1 MNRLPFTKYAS
12 KALNEGREIAGYLGF
27 KDVSSIFILLGLYGT
42 DGSLASEV
50 LKMHGVTR
58 ELIEEAVKE
67 KSKMPKDRRRTV
79 KDTPK
84 TEYLLEIAGELAMK
98 YGCDAIGSEHI
109 LMAMIKDG
117 DNEAFRLLED
127 HKISCEGI
135 YTDILVTAGIDFRSA
150 KNEYNDAISYGGEE
164 ENQEAGML
172 EQYSTDLTEKAA
184 AGKLDPMIG
193 REGEMERLMQVLCR
207 RTKNNPCLIG
217 DPGVGKTAIVEGLAQ
232 RIADGNMPRILKNK
246 RILSLDLTKVIAG
259 TKFRGE
265 FEERMKRI
273 VTEATQDDSVIL
285 FIDEIHTIIGAGGSE
300 GAMDASNI
308 LKPALAR
315 GDFQLIGAT
324 TSEEYTKYFEKDA
337 ALVRRFQPVR
347 VKEPTVEETV
357 TILKGIKYRFEDYH
371 RILVPEDVVEAIAG
385 LSDRYI
391 SDRFLPDKAIDLL
404 DEACARKRMEQ
415 VGSHASFKEERKAI
429 AEVIEKIE
437 KELSNGDI
445 LEAKNLKAQKNKLEK
460 SLERKMKRTQ
470 RKENEIPQLTVED
483 AAEVVSLWTQIPV
496 TQLTKGDMERL
507 RNLEKE
513 LHKYVIGQDEAV
525 KAVAKAVKRSRVGLK
540 SPNRPIG
547 SFLFLGPTGV
557 GKTELSK
564 TLARALFGREEDL
577 IRVDM
582 SEYMEKHSVSKII
595 GSPPGYVGFGEG
607 GQLSEQIRRHPYS
620 VILFDEIEKAHPD
633 VFNILLQVLDDGHIT
648 DSNGR
653 KVDFKNTVIIMT
665 SNAGANRII
674 APKYLGFSVD
684 NTDKAKNHER
694 MKKGVMEEVKQ
705 IFRPEFLNRIDE
717 TIVFAVLT
725 KEEVKKI
732 AKLFIDELKVR
743 LLNEHQITLKITLK
757 ITSSAMDLL
766 ADKGYDENYGA
777 RPLRRVIQNEIED
790 VLADK
795 ILEGTLSNGQT
806 MTIGKKDKKLTFSVK
821 ETSK

>member
-27 KDVSSIFILLGLYGT
+27 KDVSSIFVLLGLYGA

-58 ELIEEAVKE
+58 ELIEEAIKE

-79 KDTPK
+79 MDTPK

-98 YGCDAIGSEHI
+98 YGCEAIGSEHI

-117 DNEAFRLLED
+117 DNEAFRFLED
-127 HKISCEGI
+127 HKISSEGI

-150 KNEYNDAISYGGEE
+150 KNEYNEAISDGGDMEDG
-164 ENQEAGML
+164 AGEYML
-172 EQYSTDLTEKAA
+172 LQYSTDLTEKAML
-184 AGKLDPMIG
+184 GKLDPMIG
-193 REGEMERLMQVLCR
+193 RESEMERLMQILCR

-232 RIADGNMPRILKNK
+232 RIAEGNMPRILKNK

-273 VTEATQDDSVIL
+273 VTEATQDDSIIL

-347 VKEPTVEETV
+347 VKEPTVEETI
-357 TILKGIKYRFEDYH
+357 TILKGIKHRFEDYH
-371 RILVPEDVVEAIAG
+371 RILVSEDVAEAIAS

-415 VGSHASFKEERKAI
+415 LGSHAGFKKERKEI
-429 AEVIEKIE
+429 REIIEKIE
-437 KELSNGDI
+437 AALSDGDI
-445 LEAKNLKAQKNKLEK
+445 TEARELKKEKNKLEK
-460 SLERKMKRTQ
+460 SLERKMKRNQ
-470 RKENEIPQLTVED
+470 KKQNEIPELTTED

-507 RNLEKE
+507 RHLEKE
-513 LHKYVIGQDEAV
+513 LHKHVIGQDEAV
-525 KAVAKAVKRSRVGLK
+525 NAVAKAVKRSRVGLK

-564 TLARALFGREEDL
+564 TLAKALFGREEDL

-620 VILFDEIEKAHPD
+620 VLLFDEIEKAHPD
-633 VFNILLQVLDDGHIT
+633 VFNILLQVLDDGRLT
-648 DSNGR
+648 DSQG
-653 KVDFKNTVIIMT
+653 NTVSFENTIMIMT
-665 SNAGANRII
+665 SNAGSNQNTNSIGFGGTRI
-674 APKYLGFSVD
+674 
-684 NTDKAKNHER
+684 NQDK
-694 MKKGVMEEVKQ
+694 VMDSLKET
-705 IFRPEFLNRIDE
+705 FRPEFLNRVDE
-717 TIVFAVLT
+717 IVVFEQLNHEQLLQIVNLMLDDT
-725 KEEVKKI
+725 K
-732 AKLFIDELKVR
+732 KV
-743 LLNEHQITLKITLK
+743 
-757 ITSSAMDLL
+757 L
-766 ADKGYDENYGA
+766 ADKNITLEISEDAKKFLLEKGTDIKYGA
-777 RPLRRVIQNEIED
+777 RPLRRAIQRYLED
-790 VLADK
+790 ELSDM
-795 ILEGTLSNGQT
+795 ILRSELLNGD
-806 MTIGKKDKKLTFSVK
+806 TIVVSLEENNLKFNVRK
-821 ETSK
+821 

>member
-27 KDVSSIFILLGLYGT
+27 KDVSSIFVLLGLYGA

-58 ELIEEAVKE
+58 ELIEEAIKE

-79 KDTPK
+79 MDTPK

-98 YGCDAIGSEHI
+98 YGCEAIGSEHI

-117 DNEAFRLLED
+117 DNEAFRFLED
-127 HKISCEGI
+127 HKISSEGI

-150 KNEYNDAISYGGEE
+150 KNEYNEAISDGGDMEDG
-164 ENQEAGML
+164 AGEYML
-172 EQYSTDLTEKAA
+172 LQYSTDLTEKAML
-184 AGKLDPMIG
+184 GKLDPMIG
-193 REGEMERLMQVLCR
+193 RESEMERLMQILCR

-232 RIADGNMPRILKNK
+232 RIAEGNMPRILKNK

-273 VTEATQDDSVIL
+273 VTEATQDDSIIL

-347 VKEPTVEETV
+347 VKEPTVEETI
-357 TILKGIKYRFEDYH
+357 TILKGIKHRFEDYH
-371 RILVPEDVVEAIAG
+371 RILVSEDVAEAIAS

-415 VGSHASFKEERKAI
+415 LGSHAGFKKERKEI
-429 AEVIEKIE
+429 REIIEKIE
-437 KELSNGDI
+437 AALSDGDI
-445 LEAKNLKAQKNKLEK
+445 TEARELKKEKNKLEK
-460 SLERKMKRTQ
+460 SLDRKMKRNQ
-470 RKENEIPQLTVED
+470 KKQNEIPELTTED
-483 AAEVVSLWTQIPV
+483 AAEVVFLWTQIPV

-507 RNLEKE
+507 RHLEKE
-513 LHKYVIGQDEAV
+513 LHKHVIGQDEAV
-525 KAVAKAVKRSRVGLK
+525 NAVAKAVKRSRVGLK

-564 TLARALFGREEDL
+564 TLAKALFGREEDL

-620 VILFDEIEKAHPD
+620 VLLFDEIEKAHPD

-674 APKYLGFSVD
+674 APKHLGFSMD
-684 NTDKAKNHER
+684 DTDKAKTHER

-732 AKLFIDELKVR
+732 AKLFMDELRAR
-743 LLNEHQITLKITLK
+743 LLSEHQITLKIT
-757 ITSSAMDLL
+757 SGAMDLL

-777 RPLRRVIQNEIED
+777 RPLRRIIQNEIED

-795 ILEGTLSNGQT
+795 ILEGTLTNGQT

-821 ETSK
+821 EN

>member
-460 SLERKMKRTQ
+460 SLERKMQRTQ

-743 LLNEHQITLKITLK
+743 LLNEHQITLKIT
-757 ITSSAMDLL
+757 SSAMDLL

-790 VLADK
+790 AMAEEYLDGKFAQGDTVA
-795 ILEGTLSNGQT
+795 LEMDENH
-806 MTIGKKDKKLTFSVK
+806 IKFVRK
-821 ETSK
+821 

>member
-27 KDVSSIFILLGLYGT
+27 KDVSSIFVLLGLYGA

-58 ELIEEAVKE
+58 ELIEEAIKE

-79 KDTPK
+79 MDTPK

-98 YGCDAIGSEHI
+98 YGCEAIGSEHI

-117 DNEAFRLLED
+117 DNEAFRFLED
-127 HKISCEGI
+127 HKISSEGI

-150 KNEYNDAISYGGEE
+150 KNEYNEAISDGGDMEDG
-164 ENQEAGML
+164 AGEYML
-172 EQYSTDLTEKAA
+172 LQYSTDLTEKAML
-184 AGKLDPMIG
+184 GKLDPMIG
-193 REGEMERLMQVLCR
+193 RESEMERLMQILCR

-232 RIADGNMPRILKNK
+232 RIAEGNMPRILKNK

-273 VTEATQDDSVIL
+273 VTEATQDDSIIL

-347 VKEPTVEETV
+347 VKEPTVEETI
-357 TILKGIKYRFEDYH
+357 TILKGIKHRFEDYH
-371 RILVPEDVVEAIAG
+371 RILVSEDVAEAIAS

-415 VGSHASFKEERKAI
+415 LGSHAGFKKERKEI
-429 AEVIEKIE
+429 REIIEKIE
-437 KELSNGDI
+437 AALSDGDI
-445 LEAKNLKAQKNKLEK
+445 TEARELKKEKNKLEK
-460 SLERKMKRTQ
+460 SLERKMKRNQ
-470 RKENEIPQLTVED
+470 KKQNEIPELTTED
-483 AAEVVSLWTQIPV
+483 AAEVVSLCTQIPV

-507 RNLEKE
+507 RHLEKE
-513 LHKYVIGQDEAV
+513 LHKHVIGQDEAV
-525 KAVAKAVKRSRVGLK
+525 NAVAKAVKRSRVGLK

-564 TLARALFGREEDL
+564 TLAKALFGREEDL

-620 VILFDEIEKAHPD
+620 VILFDEIEKAH

-674 APKYLGFSVD
+674 APKHLGFSMD
-684 NTDKAKNHER
+684 DTDKAKTHER

-732 AKLFIDELKVR
+732 AKLFMDELRAR
-743 LLNEHQITLKITLK
+743 LLSEHQITLKIT
-757 ITSSAMDLL
+757 SGAMDLL

-777 RPLRRVIQNEIED
+777 RPLRRIIQNEIED

-795 ILEGTLSNGQT
+795 ILEGTITNGQT

-821 ETSK
+821 EN

>member
-27 KDVSSIFILLGLYGT
+27 KDVSSIFVLLGLYGA

-58 ELIEEAVKE
+58 ELIEEAIKE

-79 KDTPK
+79 MDTPK

-98 YGCDAIGSEHI
+98 YGCEAIGSEHI

-117 DNEAFRLLED
+117 DNEAFRFLED
-127 HKISCEGI
+127 HKISSEGI

-150 KNEYNDAISYGGEE
+150 KNEYNEAISDGGDMEDG
-164 ENQEAGML
+164 AGEYML
-172 EQYSTDLTEKAA
+172 LQYSTDLTEKAML
-184 AGKLDPMIG
+184 GKLDPMIG
-193 REGEMERLMQVLCR
+193 RESEMERLMQILCR

-232 RIADGNMPRILKNK
+232 RIAEGNMPRILKNK

-273 VTEATQDDSVIL
+273 VTEATQDDSIIL

-347 VKEPTVEETV
+347 VKEPTVEETI
-357 TILKGIKYRFEDYH
+357 TILKGIKHRFEDYH
-371 RILVPEDVVEAIAG
+371 RILVSEDVAEAIAS

-391 SDRFLPDKAIDLL
+391 SDRFLPDKAIDML

-415 VGSHASFKEERKAI
+415 LGSHAGFKKERKEI
-429 AEVIEKIE
+429 REIIEKIE
-437 KELSNGDI
+437 AALSDGDI
-445 LEAKNLKAQKNKLEK
+445 TEARELKKEKNKLEK
-460 SLERKMKRTQ
+460 SLERKMKRNQ
-470 RKENEIPQLTVED
+470 KKQNEIPELTTED

-507 RNLEKE
+507 RHLEKE
-513 LHKYVIGQDEAV
+513 LHKHVIGQDEAV
-525 KAVAKAVKRSRVGLK
+525 NAVAKAVKRSRVGLK

-564 TLARALFGREEDL
+564 TLAKALFGREEDL

-620 VILFDEIEKAHPD
+620 VLLFDEIEKAHPD

-674 APKYLGFSVD
+674 APKHLGFSMD
-684 NTDKAKNHER
+684 DTDKAKTHER

-717 TIVFAVLT
+717 TIVFAILT

-732 AKLFIDELKVR
+732 AKLFMDELRAR
-743 LLNEHQITLKITLK
+743 LLREHQITLKIT
-757 ITSSAMDLL
+757 SGAMDLL

-777 RPLRRVIQNEIED
+777 RPLRRIIQNEIED

-795 ILEGTLSNGQT
+795 ILEGTLTNGQT

-821 ETSK
+821 EN

>member
-324 TSEEYTKYFEKDA
+324 TSEEYTK
-337 ALVRRFQPVR
+337 
-347 VKEPTVEETV
+347 
-357 TILKGIKYRFEDYH
+357 
-371 RILVPEDVVEAIAG
+371 
-385 LSDRYI
+385 
-391 SDRFLPDKAIDLL
+391 
-404 DEACARKRMEQ
+404 
-415 VGSHASFKEERKAI
+415 
-429 AEVIEKIE
+429 
-437 KELSNGDI
+437 
-445 LEAKNLKAQKNKLEK
+445 
-460 SLERKMKRTQ
+460 
-470 RKENEIPQLTVED
+470 
-483 AAEVVSLWTQIPV
+483 
-496 TQLTKGDMERL
+496 
-507 RNLEKE
+507 
-513 LHKYVIGQDEAV
+513 
-525 KAVAKAVKRSRVGLK
+525 
-540 SPNRPIG
+540 
-547 SFLFLGPTGV
+547 
-557 GKTELSK
+557 
-564 TLARALFGREEDL
+564 
-577 IRVDM
+577 
-582 SEYMEKHSVSKII
+582 SVSYTHLDVYKRQHITI
-595 GSPPGYVGFGEG
+595 QQRLNHLVEL
-607 GQLSEQIRRHPYS
+607 QHVLVERS
-620 VILFDEIEKAHPD
+620 VIHY
-633 VFNILLQVLDDGHIT
+633 Q
-648 DSNGR
+648 
-653 KVDFKNTVIIMT
+653 
-665 SNAGANRII
+665 
-674 APKYLGFSVD
+674 
-684 NTDKAKNHER
+684 
-694 MKKGVMEEVKQ
+694 
-705 IFRPEFLNRIDE
+705 
-717 TIVFAVLT
+717 
-725 KEEVKKI
+725 
-732 AKLFIDELKVR
+732 
-743 LLNEHQITLKITLK
+743 
-757 ITSSAMDLL
+757 
-766 ADKGYDENYGA
+766 
-777 RPLRRVIQNEIED
+777 D
-790 VLADK
+790 VLMY
-795 ILEGTLSNGQT
+795 IRQC
-806 MTIGKKDKKLTFSVK
+806 V
-821 ETSK
+821 

>member
-27 KDVSSIFILLGLYGT
+27 KDVSSIFVLLGLYGA

-58 ELIEEAVKE
+58 ELIEEAIKE

-79 KDTPK
+79 MDTPK

-98 YGCDAIGSEHI
+98 YGCEAIGSEHI

-117 DNEAFRLLED
+117 DNEAFRFLED
-127 HKISCEGI
+127 HKISSEGI

-150 KNEYNDAISYGGEE
+150 KNEYNEAISDGGDMEDG
-164 ENQEAGML
+164 AGEYML
-172 EQYSTDLTEKAA
+172 LQYSTDLTEKAML
-184 AGKLDPMIG
+184 GKLDPMIG
-193 REGEMERLMQVLCR
+193 RESEMERLMQVLCR

-232 RIADGNMPRILKNK
+232 RIAEGNMPRILKNK

-273 VTEATQDDSVIL
+273 VTEATQDDSIIL

-347 VKEPTVEETV
+347 VKEPTVEETI
-357 TILKGIKYRFEDYH
+357 TILKGIKHRFEDYH
-371 RILVPEDVVEAIAG
+371 RILVSEDVAEAIAS

-415 VGSHASFKEERKAI
+415 LGSHAGFKKERKEI
-429 AEVIEKIE
+429 REIIEKIE
-437 KELSNGDI
+437 AALSDGDI
-445 LEAKNLKAQKNKLEK
+445 TEARELKKEKNKLEK
-460 SLERKMKRTQ
+460 SLERKMKKNQ
-470 RKENEIPQLTVED
+470 KKQNEIPELTTED

-496 TQLTKGDMERL
+496 IQLTKGDMERL
-507 RNLEKE
+507 RHLEKE
-513 LHKYVIGQDEAV
+513 LHKHVIGQDEAV
-525 KAVAKAVKRSRVGLK
+525 NAVAKAVKRSRVGLK

-564 TLARALFGREEDL
+564 TLAKALFGREEDL

-620 VILFDEIEKAHPD
+620 VLLFDEIEKAHPD

-674 APKYLGFSVD
+674 APKHLGFSMD
-684 NTDKAKNHER
+684 DTDKAKTHER

-732 AKLFIDELKVR
+732 AKLFMDELRAR
-743 LLNEHQITLKITLK
+743 LLSEHQITLKIT
-757 ITSSAMDLL
+757 SGAMDLL

-777 RPLRRVIQNEIED
+777 RPLRRIIQNEIED

-795 ILEGTLSNGQT
+795 ILEGTLTNGQT

-821 ETSK
+821 EN

>member
-27 KDVSSIFILLGLYGT
+27 KDVSSIFVLLGLYGA

-58 ELIEEAVKE
+58 ELIEEAIKE

-79 KDTPK
+79 MDTPK

-98 YGCDAIGSEHI
+98 YGCEAIGSEHI

-117 DNEAFRLLED
+117 DNEAFRFLED
-127 HKISCEGI
+127 HKISSEGI

-150 KNEYNDAISYGGEE
+150 KNEYNEAISDGGDMEDG
-164 ENQEAGML
+164 AGEYML
-172 EQYSTDLTEKAA
+172 LQYSTDLTEKAML
-184 AGKLDPMIG
+184 GKLDPMIG
-193 REGEMERLMQVLCR
+193 RESEMERLMQILCR

-232 RIADGNMPRILKNK
+232 RIAEGNMPRILKNK

-273 VTEATQDDSVIL
+273 VTEATQDDSIIL

-347 VKEPTVEETV
+347 VKEPTVEETI
-357 TILKGIKYRFEDYH
+357 TILKGIKHRFEDYH
-371 RILVPEDVVEAIAG
+371 RILVSEDVAEAIAS

-415 VGSHASFKEERKAI
+415 LGSHAGFKKERKEI
-429 AEVIEKIE
+429 REIIEKIE
-437 KELSNGDI
+437 AALSDGDI
-445 LEAKNLKAQKNKLEK
+445 TEARELKKEKNKLEK
-460 SLERKMKRTQ
+460 SLERKMKRNQ
-470 RKENEIPQLTVED
+470 KKQNEIPELTTED

-507 RNLEKE
+507 RHLEKE
-513 LHKYVIGQDEAV
+513 LHKHVIGQDEAV
-525 KAVAKAVKRSRVGLK
+525 NAVAKAVKRSRVGLK

-564 TLARALFGREEDL
+564 TLAKALFGREEDL

-620 VILFDEIEKAHPD
+620 VLLFDEIEKAHPD
-633 VFNILLQVLDDGHIT
+633 VFNILLQVLDDGRLT
-648 DSNGR
+648 DSQG
-653 KVDFKNTVIIMT
+653 NTVSFENTIMIMT
-665 SNAGANRII
+665 SNAGSNQNTNSIGFGGTRI
-674 APKYLGFSVD
+674 
-684 NTDKAKNHER
+684 NQDK
-694 MKKGVMEEVKQ
+694 VMDSLKET
-705 IFRPEFLNRIDE
+705 FRPEFLNRVDE
-717 TIVFAVLT
+717 IVVFEQLNHEQLLQIVNLMLDDT
-725 KEEVKKI
+725 K
-732 AKLFIDELKVR
+732 KV
-743 LLNEHQITLKITLK
+743 
-757 ITSSAMDLL
+757 L
-766 ADKGYDENYGA
+766 ADKNITLEISEDVKKFLLEKGTDIKYGA
-777 RPLRRVIQNEIED
+777 RPLRRAIQRYLED
-790 VLADK
+790 ELSDM
-795 ILEGTLSNGQT
+795 ILRSELLNGD
-806 MTIGKKDKKLTFSVK
+806 TIVVSLEENNLKFNVRK
-821 ETSK
+821 

>member
-653 KVDFKNTVIIMT
+653 KVDF
-665 SNAGANRII
+665 
-674 APKYLGFSVD
+674 
-684 NTDKAKNHER
+684 
-694 MKKGVMEEVKQ
+694 
-705 IFRPEFLNRIDE
+705 
-717 TIVFAVLT
+717 
-725 KEEVKKI
+725 
-732 AKLFIDELKVR
+732 
-743 LLNEHQITLKITLK
+743 
-757 ITSSAMDLL
+757 
-766 ADKGYDENYGA
+766 
-777 RPLRRVIQNEIED
+777 
-790 VLADK
+790 
-795 ILEGTLSNGQT
+795 
-806 MTIGKKDKKLTFSVK
+806 
-821 ETSK
+821 

>member
-1 MNRLPFTKYAS
+1 MFERFTNRAQEVIGEAK
-12 KALNEGREIAGYLGF
+12 KAAAQLEQNYIGTEHL
-27 KDVSSIFILLGLYGT
+27 LLGLVRVS
-42 DGSLASEV
+42 DSVASKLLQEQ
-50 LKMHGVTR
+50 GVTEER
-58 ELIEEAVKE
+58 LEELISSLITPTGSVSVREPDGFSPEAYRVIQ
-67 KSKMPKDRRRTV
+67 SS
-79 KDTPK
+79 
-84 TEYLLEIAGELAMK
+84 YLEAKRFHSSLVGT
-98 YGCDAIGSEHI
+98 EHI
-109 LMAMIKDG
+109 LISMLKSFDCAGTKLLNTMKVNIRQLYIELVSAKDG
-117 DNEAFRLLED
+117 DVAAAREDVESLQYTRNAESKTPLLD
-127 HKISCEGI
+127 
-135 YTDILVTAGIDFRSA
+135 
-150 KNEYNDAISYGGEE
+150 
-164 ENQEAGML
+164 
-172 EQYSTDLTEKAA
+172 QYSTDLTEKAML
-184 AGKLDPMIG
+184 GKLDPMIG
-193 REGEMERLMQVLCR
+193 RESEMERLMQVLCR

-232 RIADGNMPRILKNK
+232 RIAEGNMPRILKNK

-273 VTEATQDDSVIL
+273 VTEATQDDSIIL

-347 VKEPTVEETV
+347 VKEPTVEETI
-357 TILKGIKYRFEDYH
+357 TILKGIKHRFEDYH
-371 RILVPEDVVEAIAG
+371 RILVSEDVAEAIAS

-415 VGSHASFKEERKAI
+415 LGSHAGFKKERKEI
-429 AEVIEKIE
+429 REIIEKIE
-437 KELSNGDI
+437 AALSDGDI
-445 LEAKNLKAQKNKLEK
+445 TEARELKKEKNKLEK
-460 SLERKMKRTQ
+460 SLERKMKRNQ
-470 RKENEIPQLTVED
+470 KKQNEIPELTTED

-507 RNLEKE
+507 RHLEKE
-513 LHKYVIGQDEAV
+513 LHKHVIGQDEAV
-525 KAVAKAVKRSRVGLK
+525 NAVAKAVKRSRVGLK

-564 TLARALFGREEDL
+564 TLAKALFGREEDL

-620 VILFDEIEKAHPD
+620 VLLFDEIEKAHPD

-674 APKYLGFSVD
+674 APKHLGFSMD
-684 NTDKAKNHER
+684 DTDKAKTHER

-732 AKLFIDELKVR
+732 AKLFMDELRAR
-743 LLNEHQITLKITLK
+743 LLSEHQITLKIT
-757 ITSSAMDLL
+757 SGAMDLL

-777 RPLRRVIQNEIED
+777 RPLRRIIQNEIED

-795 ILEGTLSNGQT
+795 ILEGTLTNGQT

-821 ETSK
+821 EN

>member
-27 KDVSSIFILLGLYGT
+27 KDVSSIFVLLGLYGA

-58 ELIEEAVKE
+58 ELIEEAIKE

-79 KDTPK
+79 MDTPK

-98 YGCDAIGSEHI
+98 YGCEAIGSEHI

-117 DNEAFRLLED
+117 DNEAFRFLED
-127 HKISCEGI
+127 HKISSEGI

-150 KNEYNDAISYGGEE
+150 KNEYNEAISDGGDMEDG
-164 ENQEAGML
+164 AGEYML
-172 EQYSTDLTEKAA
+172 LQYSTDLTEKAML
-184 AGKLDPMIG
+184 GKLDPMIG
-193 REGEMERLMQVLCR
+193 RESEMERLMQILCR

-232 RIADGNMPRILKNK
+232 RIAEGNMPRILKNK

-273 VTEATQDDSVIL
+273 VTEATQDDSIIL

-324 TSEEYTKYFEKDA
+324 TS
-337 ALVRRFQPVR
+337 VS
-347 VKEPTVEETV
+347 
-357 TILKGIKYRFEDYH
+357 
-371 RILVPEDVVEAIAG
+371 EDVAEAIAS

-415 VGSHASFKEERKAI
+415 LGSHAGFKKERKEI
-429 AEVIEKIE
+429 REIIEKIE
-437 KELSNGDI
+437 AALSDGDI
-445 LEAKNLKAQKNKLEK
+445 TEARELKKEKNKLEK
-460 SLERKMKRTQ
+460 SLERKMKRNQ
-470 RKENEIPQLTVED
+470 KKQNEIPELTTED

-507 RNLEKE
+507 RHLEKE
-513 LHKYVIGQDEAV
+513 LHKHVIGQDEAV
-525 KAVAKAVKRSRVGLK
+525 NAVAKAVKRSRVGLK

-564 TLARALFGREEDL
+564 TLAKALFGREEDL

-620 VILFDEIEKAHPD
+620 VLLFDEIEKAHPD

-674 APKYLGFSVD
+674 APKHLGFSMD
-684 NTDKAKNHER
+684 DTDKAKTHER

-732 AKLFIDELKVR
+732 AKLFMDELRTR
-743 LLNEHQITLKITLK
+743 LLSEHQITLKIT
-757 ITSSAMDLL
+757 SGAMDLL

-777 RPLRRVIQNEIED
+777 RPLRRIIQNEIED

-795 ILEGTLSNGQT
+795 ILEGTLTNGQT

-821 ETSK
+821 EN

>member
-607 GQLSEQIRRHPYS
+607 GQLSRSEDIR
-620 VILFDEIEKAHPD
+620 IL
-633 VFNILLQVLDDGHIT
+633 
-648 DSNGR
+648 
-653 KVDFKNTVIIMT
+653 
-665 SNAGANRII
+665 
-674 APKYLGFSVD
+674 
-684 NTDKAKNHER
+684 
-694 MKKGVMEEVKQ
+694 
-705 IFRPEFLNRIDE
+705 
-717 TIVFAVLT
+717 
-725 KEEVKKI
+725 
-732 AKLFIDELKVR
+732 
-743 LLNEHQITLKITLK
+743 
-757 ITSSAMDLL
+757 
-766 ADKGYDENYGA
+766 
-777 RPLRRVIQNEIED
+777 
-790 VLADK
+790 
-795 ILEGTLSNGQT
+795 
-806 MTIGKKDKKLTFSVK
+806 
-821 ETSK
+821 